1 MPYRV
6 DIPKRVQKS
15 IEKIDRRY
23 RSKIV
28 NSLISLSI
36 NPFQGKKLEGE
47 YRGQWSLRVW
57 PYRIIYRVEKRKLI
71 VLILEIAHRQGAYK

>member
-1 MPYRV
+1 
-6 DIPKRVQKS
+6 
-15 IEKIDRRY
+15 
-23 RSKIV
+23 
-28 NSLISLSI
+28 
-36 NPFQGKKLEGE
+36 LEGE